1 MLIFYFYDDIIKEME
16 KIYKKRNEKGTFSC
30 PNDDILTFLSI

>member
-16 KIYKKRNEKGTFSC
+16 KKYIRKEMKKVYI
-30 PNDDILTFLSI
+30 PLS